1 MKVKCLSVHGLPN
14 PKVVIFTITQKCAGM
29 GSSDSRTPNRPPQC
43 VEANHDAPECRVT
56 ITQIEMPSW
65 DRNEQRARNCDADS
79 L

>member
-1 MKVKCLSVHGLPN
+1 
-14 PKVVIFTITQKCAGM
+14 M
-29 GSSDSRTPNRPPQC
+29 GSPDSRTPNRPPQC

-79 L
+79 SG